1 MDGVDVEY
9 YSGLIFECY
18 CCDEDEKEKVE
29 RIESILNEH
38 ASHAEEI
45 INFHLEGD
53 SDPLLSSCR
62 SGYLDIAKLLI
73 SKKGNI
79 ETSRRKRTPLS
90 LACENGH
97 SNIVQY
103 LIAMKANIESPSM
116 SGSTPLFYA
125 CEFNRVD
132 VVKYL
137 LEMKANI
144 ETPNNVF
151 HLKVFVF

>member
-1 MDGVDVEY
+1 M
-9 YSGLIFECY
+9 
-18 CCDEDEKEKVE
+18 
-29 RIESILNEH
+29 
-38 ASHAEEI
+38 
-45 INFHLEGD
+45 
-53 SDPLLSSCR
+53 
-62 SGYLDIAKLLI
+62 
-73 SKKGNI
+73 
-79 ETSRRKRTPLS
+79 S